1 MFDGK
6 RIKEGDS
13 RMNSTLKYSV
23 SDFSLS
29 ILIIRHAEKA
39 GHRWPGPGL
48 TPEGT
53 EDEKSLVVRGW
64 QRAGAW
70 AALFAGNIRDGDYP
84 RPSVIYAADPTATTG
99 EEPSQ
104 RPFQTVIP
112 VAERLSLRIVTDYA
126 VGQELELASLVTS
139 ETGVVLI
146 AWEHNAITKTL
157 LPAIARDQP
166 IKGLPVRWDGERYD
180 LVMRFDRI
188 APDAPWSF
196 RQLGPRLLSDDSDS
210 AMF

>member
-1 MFDGK
+1 
-6 RIKEGDS
+6 
-13 RMNSTLKYSV
+13 MNSTLKYSV

-70 AALFAGNIRDGDYP
+70 ATLFAGNIRDGDYP

-188 APDAPWSF
+188 APDAAVVFPPTRTTSPVRRL
-196 RQLGPRLLSDDSDS
+196 RQRDVLK
-210 AMF
+210 

>member
-1 MFDGK
+1 
-6 RIKEGDS
+6 
-13 RMNSTLKYSV
+13 V

-39 GHRWPGPGL
+39 GHKWPGPGL

-53 EDEKSLVVRGW
+53 EDEQSLVVRGW

-70 AALFAGNIRDGDYP
+70 AALFAGEIRGADYA
-84 RPSVIYAADPTATTG
+84 RPSMIYAADPTATTG
-99 EEPSQ
+99 DEPSQ

-112 VAERLSLRIVTDYA
+112 VAERLNLRIVTDYA

-146 AWEHNAITKTL
+146 SWEHNAITKAL

-166 IKGLPVRWDGERYD
+166 IKGMPGKWDGERYD
-180 LVMRFDRI
+180 MVMRFDRI
-188 APDAPWSF
+188 SLEAPWSF
-196 RQLGPRLLSDDSDS
+196 RQLGPRLLSGDSDTP
-210 AMF
+210 MF

>member
-1 MFDGK
+1 LREEFKDK
-6 RIKEGDS
+6 L
-13 RMNSTLKYSV
+13 STTLRRAV

-39 GHRWPGPGL
+39 GQKWPGPGL

-53 EDEKSLVVRGW
+53 ENEQSLVVRGW

-70 AALFAGNIRDGDYP
+70 AALFAGEIRGADYP
-84 RPSVIYAADPTATTG
+84 RASMIYAADPAGTTG
-99 EEPSQ
+99 DEPSQ

-112 VAERLSLRIVTDYA
+112 VAERLNLRIVTDYA

-146 AWEHNAITKTL
+146 SWEHNATTKAL

-166 IKGLPVRWDGERYD
+166 IKGMPGKWDGERYD

-188 APDAPWSF
+188 SPEGPWSF
-196 RQLGPRLLSDDSDS
+196 RQLGPRLLSGDSDTP
-210 AMF
+210 MF